1 MENPIVRPNLL
12 FRPLLTAGIIII
24 AFGIL
29 CIWIGSSINLQE
41 EGEGFMIIGW
51 RFLIAGLVSIVIA
64 YITRYFVFISAYI
77 RYISKQIHYRR
88 DPKQNKFRDWYKP

>member
-1 MENPIVRPNLL
+1 MENSIVRPNLL
-12 FRPLLTAGIIII
+12 FRPLLTAGIVIM

-29 CIWIGSSINLQE
+29 CIWIGSSINLKE

-51 RFLIAGLVSIVIA
+51 RFLIAGLVSIIIA

-77 RYISKQIHYRR
+77 RYMSKQIHYRR

>member
-1 MENPIVRPNLL
+1 LAYYVFGLEV
-12 FRPLLTAGIIII
+12 PLI
-24 AFGIL
+24 
-29 CIWIGSSINLQE
+29 SKKKIN
-41 EGEGFMIIGW
+41 GFMIIGW

-77 RYISKQIHYRR
+77 RYISKQIRYRR